1 MVFARG
7 DVSSGW
13 IVDTSDYGALSS
25 ILQLQNVRAAA
36 HTSLTDSRIFDGGA
50 IMQPSNLG
58 PGAARDLTQ
67 SPRPLSVVVLGAG
80 KIGRVIATMLADTG
94 DYRVC
99 LVDHDPHRL
108 DGLPRQIAVRAG
120 DPTEPGTCAALLAGA
135 DAVLNALPFH
145 AAIHVATVAARL
157 GVHYFDLTEDVAATH
172 AIRQLAQGAR
182 SVLMPQCGLAPGF
195 IGVVGND
202 LARRFLRDGG
212 DLLDLR
218 MRVGA
223 LPRYPSNALKYNLT
237 WSTEGLINEY
247 CNPCEAIVDG
257 RRVELAAL
265 EGQESF
271 ALDGI
276 EYEAFNTSGGL
287 GTLPDTLAGRARH
300 VDYKSIRYPG
310 HCAQM
315 KLLLNDLRLRER
327 RSWLREIFEHAIP
340 VTEQDVVIVFASATG
355 HPGAK
360 AGQGGRGP
368 LTQAS
373 FSARIG
379 GMEDFGGIGHVN
391 AIQLTTAAGICTALD
406 LVATGVL
413 PQSGFVPQEAMPLDR
428 FLANRFGQHYSHHP
442 LQETLA

>member
-1 MVFARG
+1 
-7 DVSSGW
+7 
-13 IVDTSDYGALSS
+13 
-25 ILQLQNVRAAA
+25 
-36 HTSLTDSRIFDGGA
+36 
-50 IMQPSNLG
+50 MQPSTLG
-58 PGAARDLTQ
+58 RGTPRDLTRA
-67 SPRPLSVVVLGAG
+67 SGPLQVVVLGAG
-80 KIGRVIATMLADTG
+80 KIGRTIAAMLHDSG

-99 LVDHDPHRL
+99 LVDNDARRL
-108 DGLPRQIAVRAG
+108 DGLPRAITVRAG

-145 AAIHVATVAARL
+145 AAVSVATVAARL
-157 GVHYFDLTEDVAATH
+157 GVHYFDLTEDVAATQ
-172 AIRQLAQGAR
+172 AIRQLGQNAR

-195 IGVVGND
+195 IGVVGHD
-202 LARRFLRDGG
+202 LAQRFVRGG
-212 DLLDLR
+212 GELLDLQ

-223 LPRYPSNALKYNLT
+223 LPRYPNNALKYNLT

-257 RRVELAAL
+257 RRIELPAL
-265 EGQESF
+265 EGLETF

-287 GTLPDTLAGRARH
+287 GTLPETLAGRARN

-327 RSWLREIFEHAIP
+327 RGWLREIFDRAIP
-340 VTEQDVVIVFASATG
+340 VTEQDVVIIFATATG
-355 HPGAK
+355 YP
-360 AGQGGRGP
+360 AGGERGRGP

-379 GMEDFGGIGHVN
+379 GVDGPAGHVN
-391 AIQLTTAAGICTALD
+391 AIQLTTAASICAALD
-406 LVATGVL
+406 MVASGAL
-413 PQSGFVPQEAMPLDR
+413 PQAGFVRQEAMPLAM
-428 FLANRFGQHYSHHP
+428 FLANRFGCHYTQHP
-442 LQETLA
+442 LQETTV